1 MCVRYATVFSKET
14 PLISLPPGSD
24 FTVRI
29 TGGDQWGRETEP
41 LETGAPALW
50 RGYAPG
56 LRRPNT
62 QSGGLSFYANAN
74 VGLCPKPRF
83 APAPTWPP
91 LGVRLPRPLRAHSAV
106 SEPQLRSGLRFL

>member
-1 MCVRYATVFSKET
+1 MCVRYATVFSKKT

-62 QSGGLSFYANAN
+62 QSGGPSFYANAN
-74 VGLCPKPRF
+74 ALVPQAAFRVCTDLVATGGKAAATVARPKRRF
-83 APAPTWPP
+83 
-91 LGVRLPRPLRAHSAV
+91 
-106 SEPQLRSGLRFL
+106 